1 MLLVIFIILLGIN
14 VIGFM
19 NRKRAWSKIFMVSQV
34 FVVGGLVVM
43 FNVYTSQTGIQGIE
57 ARKNKGKNVPA
68 NVEEMKNMAKDKNTH
83 TDTIDSER
91 EKQSGNQ
98 VKGF

>member
-1 MLLVIFIILLGIN
+1 MLLTIFVILLAIN
-14 VIGFM
+14 VIGFL
-19 NRKRAWSKIFMVSQV
+19 NRKKAWSKIFLVSQV

-43 FNVYTSQTGIQGIE
+43 FNVYTSQTGIQGIQAKKDGKDIHSKVDQIQDL
-57 ARKNKGKNVPA
+57 ARNK
-68 NVEEMKNMAKDKNTH
+68 KDNL
-83 TDTIDSER
+83 DTIDAEK